1 MEKKILL
8 VSKFYYTRGG
18 AEVVAINMANDL
30 EKRGYEIGIFTM
42 DYPQNLS
49 PANFYTASQ
58 VDFSGGLGGRIKFAM
73 RTMGFQGIKSSFK
86 KALQE
91 FKPDIV
97 HLHNVHSYLSPVVV
111 KLAKEFGCK
120 VVWTLHD
127 YKLACPAYSCLN
139 RGSICEKCF
148 TSKFNVVKERCF
160 KESLPASILAYF
172 EAKKWNV
179 KKLQRYVD
187 YFVCP
192 SAFIKR
198 QMLKAGLQEDKLKV
212 VCNFVDPIK
221 LDQLKS
227 EEIPDTREDFYVYV
241 GRLSEEKGVA
251 TLLKAAKDLP
261 YKLMLVG
268 GGHLYDGFIAEYG
281 KCENIEILGHQ
292 PAEKVAEILLSAK
305 CLVLPSE
312 CYENNPLSV
321 IEALCAGIPIV
332 GANIGGIPELIE
344 PEWGE
349 KFESGNVED
358 MQKAITRVMQT
369 DKYNYKQIAQQSQE
383 RFSFDTHYKQLKEL
397 YK

>member
-30 EKRGYEIGIFTM
+30 EKHGYEIGVFTM

-58 VDFSGGLGGRIKFAM
+58 VDFSGGLGDKIKFAM

-97 HLHNVHSYLSPVVV
+97 HLHNVHSYLSPAVV
-111 KLAKEFGCK
+111 KLAKEFGSK

-160 KESLPASILAYF
+160 KESLPASVLAYF

-227 EEIPDTREDFYVYV
+227 VEIPDTREDFYVYV

-261 YKLMLVG
+261 YKLKLVG

-281 KCENIEILGHQ
+281 KCENIEFLGHQ

-312 CYENNPLSV
+312 WYENNPLSV

-332 GANIGGIPELIE
+332 GANIGGIPELIDE
-344 PEWGE
+344 ASGE
-349 KFESGNVED
+349 VFESGSAED
-358 MQKAITRVMQT
+358 LQQAITRVMQS

>member
-1 MEKKILL
+1 MKRILL
-8 VSKFYYTRGG
+8 VSKFYYTLGG

-30 EKRGYEIGIFTM
+30 AKRGYEIGVFTM

-58 VDFSGGLGGRIKFAM
+58 VDFSGGLIDKLKFAM
-73 RTMGFQGIKSSFK
+73 RTMGYNGIKSSFK
-86 KALQE
+86 RALQE

-127 YKLACPAYSCLN
+127 LKLACPSYSCLN
-139 RGSICEKCF
+139 RGRICEKCF
-148 TSKFNVVKERCF
+148 TSKINVVKERCF
-160 KESLPASILAYF
+160 KENLRASVLAYF
-172 EAKKWNV
+172 EAVKWNV

-198 QMLKAGLQEDKLKV
+198 QMLKAGLQEEKLKV

-221 LDQLKS
+221 LDQLKRA
-227 EEIPDTREDFYVYV
+227 EIPDTRDDFYVYV

-261 YKLMLVG
+261 YKLKLVG

-281 KCENIEILGHQ
+281 NCDNIEFMGHQ

-332 GANIGGIPELIE
+332 GANIGGIPELIDAE
-344 PEWGE
+344 CGE
-349 KFESGNVED
+349 TFESGNVED
-358 MQKAITRVMQT
+358 MQQAITRVMAKE
-369 DKYNYKQIAQQSQE
+369 KYDYKSIAKRSQE
-383 RFSFDTHYKQLKEL
+383 RFSFELHFKQLKEL
-397 YK
+397 YR

>member
-1 MEKKILL
+1 MKRILL

-30 EKRGYEIGIFTM
+30 AKRGYEIGVFTM

-49 PANFYTASQ
+49 PENFYTASQ
-58 VDFSGGLGGRIKFAM
+58 VDFSGGLIDKLKFAM
-73 RTMGFQGIKSSFK
+73 RTMGYNGIKSSFK

-97 HLHNVHSYLSPVVV
+97 HLHNVHSYLSPAVV
-111 KLAKEFGCK
+111 KLAKEYGCK

-139 RGSICEKCF
+139 RGRICAKCF
-148 TSKFNVVKERCF
+148 TSKINVVKERCF
-160 KESLPASILAYF
+160 KENLPASVLAYF
-172 EAKKWNV
+172 EAVKWNV

-198 QMLKAGLQEDKLKV
+198 QMLKAGLQEGKLKV

-221 LDQLKS
+221 LDQLKRA
-227 EEIPDTREDFYVYV
+227 EIPDTRDDFYVYV

-261 YKLMLVG
+261 YKLKLVG

-281 KCENIEILGHQ
+281 NCDNIEFMGHQ

-312 CYENNPLSV
+312 WYENNPLSV

-332 GANIGGIPELIE
+332 GANIGGIPELIDA
-344 PEWGE
+344 EWGE
-349 KFESGNVED
+349 TFESGNVED
-358 MQKAITRVMQT
+358 MQQAITRVMAKE
-369 DKYNYKQIAQQSQE
+369 KYDYKSIAKRSQE
-383 RFSFDTHYKQLKEL
+383 RFSFELHFKQLKEL
-397 YK
+397 YR

>member
-1 MEKKILL
+1 MKQKILL

-30 EKRGYEIGIFTM
+30 AKRGYEIGVFTM

-49 PANFYTASQ
+49 PENFYTASQ
-58 VDFSGGLGGRIKFAM
+58 VDFSGGLIDKLKFAM
-73 RTMGFQGIKSSFK
+73 RTMGYNGIKSSFK

-91 FKPDIV
+91 FNPDIV
-97 HLHNVHSYLSPVVV
+97 HLHNVHSYLSPAVV
-111 KLAKEFGCK
+111 KLAKEYGCK

-139 RGSICEKCF
+139 RGRICEKCF
-148 TSKFNVVKERCF
+148 TSKINVVKERCF
-160 KESLPASILAYF
+160 KENLPASVLAYF
-172 EAKKWNV
+172 EAVKWNV

-198 QMLKAGLQEDKLKV
+198 QMLKAGLQEEKLKV

-221 LDQLKS
+221 LDQLKRA
-227 EEIPDTREDFYVYV
+227 EIPDTRDDFYVYV

-261 YKLMLVG
+261 YKLKLVG

-281 KCENIEILGHQ
+281 NCDNIEFMGHQ

-332 GANIGGIPELIE
+332 GANIGGIPELIDAE
-344 PEWGE
+344 CGE
-349 KFESGNVED
+349 TFESGNVED
-358 MQKAITRVMQT
+358 MQKAITRVMAKE
-369 DKYNYKQIAQQSQE
+369 KYDYNSIAKRSQE
-383 RFSFDTHYKQLKEL
+383 RFSFETHFKQLKEL

>member
-1 MEKKILL
+1 MKRILL

-30 EKRGYEIGIFTM
+30 AKRGYGIGIFTM

-49 PANFYTASQ
+49 PENFYTASQ
-58 VDFSGGLGGRIKFAM
+58 VDFSGGLIDKLKFAM
-73 RTMGFQGIKSSFK
+73 RTMGYNGIKSSFK

-97 HLHNVHSYLSPVVV
+97 HLHNVHSYLSPAVV

-160 KESLPASILAYF
+160 KESLPASVLAYF

-227 EEIPDTREDFYVYV
+227 VEIPDTREDFYVYV

-261 YKLMLVG
+261 YKLKLVG

-281 KCENIEILGHQ
+281 KCENIEFLGHQ

-344 PEWGE
+344 PAWGE

-358 MQKAITRVMQT
+358 MQRAITRVMQS

>member
-1 MEKKILL
+1 MKRILL

-30 EKRGYEIGIFTM
+30 AKRGYEIGVFTM

-58 VDFSGGLGGRIKFAM
+58 VDFSGGLIDKLKFAM
-73 RTMGFQGIKSSFK
+73 RTMGYNGIKSSFK
-86 KALQE
+86 RALQE

-139 RGSICEKCF
+139 RGRICEKCF
-148 TSKFNVVKERCF
+148 TSKINVVKERCF
-160 KESLPASILAYF
+160 KENLPASVLAYF
-172 EAKKWNV
+172 EAVKWNV

-198 QMLKAGLQEDKLKV
+198 QMLKAGLQEEKLKV

-221 LDQLKS
+221 LDQLKRA
-227 EEIPDTREDFYVYV
+227 EIPDTRDDFYVYV

-261 YKLMLVG
+261 YKLKLVG
-268 GGHLYDGFIAEYG
+268 GGHLYDGFMAEYG
-281 KCENIEILGHQ
+281 NCDNIEFMGHQ

-332 GANIGGIPELIE
+332 GANIGGIPELIDAE
-344 PEWGE
+344 CGE
-349 KFESGNVED
+349 TFESGNVED
-358 MQKAITRVMQT
+358 MQQAITRVMAKE
-369 DKYNYKQIAQQSQE
+369 KYDYKSIAKRSQE
-383 RFSFDTHYKQLKEL
+383 CFSFETHFKQLKEL

>member
-1 MEKKILL
+1 MKRILL

-30 EKRGYEIGIFTM
+30 AKRGYEIGVFTM

-58 VDFSGGLGGRIKFAM
+58 VDFSGGLIDKLKFAM
-73 RTMGFQGIKSSFK
+73 RTMGYNGIKSSFK
-86 KALQE
+86 RALQE

-127 YKLACPAYSCLN
+127 LKLACPSYSCLN
-139 RGSICEKCF
+139 RGRICEKCF
-148 TSKFNVVKERCF
+148 TSKINVVKERCF
-160 KESLPASILAYF
+160 KENLPASVLAYF
-172 EAKKWNV
+172 EAVKWNV

-192 SAFIKR
+192 SAFIKC
-198 QMLKAGLQEDKLKV
+198 QMLKAGLQEEKLKV

-221 LDQLKS
+221 LDQLKRA
-227 EEIPDTREDFYVYV
+227 EIPDTRDDFYVYV

-261 YKLMLVG
+261 YKLKLVG

-281 KCENIEILGHQ
+281 NCDNIEFMGHQ

-332 GANIGGIPELIE
+332 GANIGGIPELIDA
-344 PEWGE
+344 EWGE
-349 KFESGNVED
+349 TFESGNVED
-358 MQKAITRVMQT
+358 MQQAITRVMAKE
-369 DKYNYKQIAQQSQE
+369 KYDYKSIAKRSQE
-383 RFSFDTHYKQLKEL
+383 RFSFELHFKQLKEL
-397 YK
+397 YR

>member
-1 MEKKILL
+1 MKRILL

-30 EKRGYEIGIFTM
+30 AKRGYEIGVFTM

-49 PANFYTASQ
+49 PENFYTASQ
-58 VDFSGGLGGRIKFAM
+58 VDFSGGLIDKLKFAM
-73 RTMGFQGIKSSFK
+73 RTMGYNGIKSSFK

-91 FKPDIV
+91 FNPDIV
-97 HLHNVHSYLSPVVV
+97 HLHNVHSYLSPAVV
-111 KLAKEFGCK
+111 KLAKEYGCK

-139 RGSICEKCF
+139 RGRICEKCF
-148 TSKFNVVKERCF
+148 TSKINVVKERCF
-160 KESLPASILAYF
+160 KENLPASVLAYF
-172 EAKKWNV
+172 EAVKWNV

-198 QMLKAGLQEDKLKV
+198 QMLKAGLQEEKLKV

-221 LDQLKS
+221 LDQLKRA
-227 EEIPDTREDFYVYV
+227 EIPDTRDDFYVYV

-261 YKLMLVG
+261 YKLKLVG

-281 KCENIEILGHQ
+281 NCDNIEFMGHQ

-312 CYENNPLSV
+312 WYENNPLSI

-332 GANIGGIPELIE
+332 GANIGGIPELIDA
-344 PEWGE
+344 EWGE
-349 KFESGNVED
+349 TFESGNVED
-358 MQKAITRVMQT
+358 MQQAITRVMAKE
-369 DKYNYKQIAQQSQE
+369 KYDYKSIAKRSQE
-383 RFSFDTHYKQLKEL
+383 RFSFETHFKQLKEL

>member
-1 MEKKILL
+1 MG
-8 VSKFYYTRGG
+8 YY
-18 AEVVAINMANDL
+18 
-30 EKRGYEIGIFTM
+30 GIET
-42 DYPQNLS
+42 
-49 PANFYTASQ
+49 
-58 VDFSGGLGGRIKFAM
+58 
-73 RTMGFQGIKSSFK
+73 SFK
-86 KALQE
+86 KALQD

-111 KLAKEFGCK
+111 KIAKQFGCK

-139 RGSICEKCF
+139 RGKICEKCF
-148 TSKFNVVKERCF
+148 TSKINVIKERCF
-160 KESLPASILAYF
+160 KENLPASVLAYF

-179 KKLQRYVD
+179 AKLQRYVD
-187 YFVCP
+187 YFICP
-192 SAFIKR
+192 SSFIKR
-198 QMLKAGLQEDKLKV
+198 QMLKAGLKEEKLKV
-212 VCNFVDPIK
+212 VCNFVDPVK
-221 LDQLKS
+221 LEQLKNV
-227 EEIPDTREDFYVYV
+227 EISDKRDDFYVYV

-251 TLLKAAKDLP
+251 TLLKAAKKLP
-261 YKLMLVG
+261 YKLKLVG

-281 KCENIEILGHQ
+281 SCENIEFLGHQ

-332 GANIGGIPELIE
+332 GANIGGIPELIDA
-344 PEWGE
+344 EWGE
-349 KFESGNVED
+349 TFESGNIED
-358 MQKAITRVMQT
+358 MQQAITRVMGT
-369 DKYNYKQIAQQSQE
+369 DKYNYKNIACQSQE

>member
-1 MEKKILL
+1 MKRILL

-30 EKRGYEIGIFTM
+30 AKRGYGIGIFTM

-49 PANFYTASQ
+49 PENFYTASQ
-58 VDFSGGLGGRIKFAM
+58 VDFSGGLIDKLKFAM
-73 RTMGFQGIKSSFK
+73 RTMGYNGIKSSFK

-97 HLHNVHSYLSPVVV
+97 HLHNVHSYLSPAVV

-127 YKLACPAYSCLN
+127 YKLVCPAYSCLN

-148 TSKFNVVKERCF
+148 TSKFNVVKECCF

-172 EAKKWNV
+172 EAKKWDV

-198 QMLKAGLQEDKLKV
+198 QMLKVGLPEVKLKEI
-212 VCNFVDPIK
+212 CNFVDPIK

-227 EEIPDTREDFYVYV
+227 VEISNTREDFYVYV
-241 GRLSEEKGVA
+241 GRLSAEKGVA

-261 YKLMLVG
+261 YKLKIVG
-268 GGHLYDGFIAEYG
+268 GGPLYDGFVAGYG
-281 KCENIEILGHQ
+281 KCDNIEFLGHQ
-292 PAEKVAEILLSAK
+292 PAEKVAEILLSSK

-312 CYENNPLSV
+312 WYENNPLSI
-321 IEALCAGIPIV
+321 IEALCAGVPIV
-332 GANIGGIPELIE
+332 GAKVGGIPELIDAE
-344 PEWGE
+344 CGE
-349 KFESGNVED
+349 TFESGNVED
-358 MQKAITRVMQT
+358 MQQAIIRVMAKE
-369 DKYNYKQIAQQSQE
+369 KYDYNSIANRSQE
-383 RFSFDTHYKQLKEL
+383 RFSFETHFKQLKEL

>member
-1 MEKKILL
+1 MKRILL

-30 EKRGYEIGIFTM
+30 AKRGYEIGVFTM

-49 PANFYTASQ
+49 PENFYTASQ
-58 VDFSGGLGGRIKFAM
+58 VDFSGGLIDKLKFAM
-73 RTMGFQGIKSSFK
+73 RTMGYNGIKSSFK

-91 FKPDIV
+91 FNPDIV
-97 HLHNVHSYLSPVVV
+97 HLHNVHSYLSPAVV
-111 KLAKEFGCK
+111 KLAKEYGCK

-139 RGSICEKCF
+139 RGRICEKCF
-148 TSKFNVVKERCF
+148 TSKINVVKERCF
-160 KESLPASILAYF
+160 KENLPASVLAYF
-172 EAKKWNV
+172 EAVKWNV

-198 QMLKAGLQEDKLKV
+198 QMLKAGLQEEKLKV

-221 LDQLKS
+221 LDQLKRA
-227 EEIPDTREDFYVYV
+227 EIPDTRDDFYVYV

-261 YKLMLVG
+261 YKLKLVG
-268 GGHLYDGFIAEYG
+268 GGHLYDGFMAEYG
-281 KCENIEILGHQ
+281 NCDNIEFMGHQ

-312 CYENNPLSV
+312 WYENNPLSV

-332 GANIGGIPELIE
+332 GANIGGIPELIDAE
-344 PEWGE
+344 CGE
-349 KFESGNVED
+349 TFESGNVED
-358 MQKAITRVMQT
+358 MQKAITRVMAKE
-369 DKYNYKQIAQQSQE
+369 KYDYNSIAKRSQE
-383 RFSFDTHYKQLKEL
+383 RFSFETHFKQLKEL

>member
-1 MEKKILL
+1 MKRILL

-30 EKRGYEIGIFTM
+30 AKRGYEIGVFTM

-49 PANFYTASQ
+49 PENFYTASQ
-58 VDFSGGLGGRIKFAM
+58 VDFSGGLIDKLKFAM
-73 RTMGFQGIKSSFK
+73 RTMGYNGIKSSFK

-91 FKPDIV
+91 FNPDIV
-97 HLHNVHSYLSPVVV
+97 HLHNVHSYLSPAVV
-111 KLAKEFGCK
+111 KLAKEYGCK

-139 RGSICEKCF
+139 RGRICEKCF
-148 TSKFNVVKERCF
+148 TSKMNVVKERCF
-160 KESLPASILAYF
+160 KENLPASVLAYF
-172 EAKKWNV
+172 EAVKWNV

-198 QMLKAGLQEDKLKV
+198 QMLKAGLQEEKLKV

-221 LDQLKS
+221 LDQLKRA
-227 EEIPDTREDFYVYV
+227 EIPDTRDDFYVYV

-261 YKLMLVG
+261 YKLKLVG

-281 KCENIEILGHQ
+281 NCDNIEFMGHQ

-332 GANIGGIPELIE
+332 GANIGGIPELIDAE
-344 PEWGE
+344 CGE
-349 KFESGNVED
+349 TFESGNVED
-358 MQKAITRVMQT
+358 MQKAITRVMAKE
-369 DKYNYKQIAQQSQE
+369 KYDYNSIAKRSQE
-383 RFSFDTHYKQLKEL
+383 RFSFETHFKQLKEL

>member
-1 MEKKILL
+1 MKKILL

-30 EKRGYEIGIFTM
+30 VKRGYEIGVFTM

-49 PANFYTASQ
+49 PKNFYTASQ
-58 VDFSGGLGGRIKFAM
+58 VDFAGGLKDKIKFAM
-73 RTMGFQGIKSSFK
+73 RTMGYYGIETSFK
-86 KALQE
+86 KALQD

-111 KLAKEFGCK
+111 KIAKQFGCK

-139 RGSICEKCF
+139 RGKICEKCF
-148 TSKFNVVKERCF
+148 TSKINVIKERCF
-160 KESLPASILAYF
+160 KENLPASVLAYF

-179 KKLQRYVD
+179 AKLQRYVD
-187 YFVCP
+187 YFICP
-192 SAFIKR
+192 SSFIKR
-198 QMLKAGLQEDKLKV
+198 QMLKAGLKEEKLKV
-212 VCNFVDPIK
+212 VCNFVDPVK
-221 LDQLKS
+221 LEQLKNV
-227 EEIPDTREDFYVYV
+227 EISDKRDDFYVYV

-251 TLLKAAKDLP
+251 TLLKAAKKLP
-261 YKLMLVG
+261 YKLKLVG

-281 KCENIEILGHQ
+281 SCENIEFLGHQ

-332 GANIGGIPELIE
+332 GANIGGIPELIDA
-344 PEWGE
+344 EWGE
-349 KFESGNVED
+349 TFESGNIED
-358 MQKAITRVMQT
+358 MQQAITRVMGT
-369 DKYNYKQIAQQSQE
+369 DKYNYKNIACQSQE

>member
-1 MEKKILL
+1 MGKRILL

-30 EKRGYEIGIFTM
+30 EKRGYEIGVFTM

-49 PANFYTASQ
+49 PKNFYTASQ
-58 VDFSGGLGGRIKFAM
+58 VDFSGGLGDKIKFAM
-73 RTMGFQGIKSSFK
+73 RTMGYQGIESSFK
-86 KALQE
+86 KALKE
-91 FKPDIV
+91 FNPDIV
-97 HLHNVHSYLSPVVV
+97 HLHNVHSYLSPAVV
-111 KLAKEFGCK
+111 KLAKKFGCK

-139 RGSICEKCF
+139 RGAICEKCF
-148 TSKFNVVKERCF
+148 TSKINVVKERCF
-160 KESLPASILAYF
+160 KENLPASILAYF

-179 KKLQRYVD
+179 NKLQQYVD
-187 YFVCP
+187 YFICP
-192 SAFIKR
+192 SSFIKR
-198 QMLKAGLQEDKLKV
+198 QMLKAGLKEDKLKV

-227 EEIPDTREDFYVYV
+227 VEISDTRDDYYVYV

-251 TLLKAAKDLP
+251 TLLKAAKELP
-261 YKLMLVG
+261 YKLKLVG
-268 GGHLYDGFIAEYG
+268 GGHLYDGFVAEYG
-281 KCENIEILGHQ
+281 NCKNIEFLGHQ

-344 PEWGE
+344 TEWGE
-349 KFESGNVED
+349 KFESGNVKD
-358 MQKAITRVMQT
+358 MQQAITRVMQA
-369 DKYNYKQIAQQSQE
+369 DKYNYKQIASQSQE

-397 YK
+397 YQ

>member
-1 MEKKILL
+1 MKRILL

-30 EKRGYEIGIFTM
+30 AKRGYEIGVFTM

-49 PANFYTASQ
+49 PENFYTASQ
-58 VDFSGGLGGRIKFAM
+58 VDFSGGLIDKLKFAM
-73 RTMGFQGIKSSFK
+73 RTMGYNGIKSSFK

-97 HLHNVHSYLSPVVV
+97 HLHNVHSYLSPAVV
-111 KLAKEFGCK
+111 KLAKEYGCK

-139 RGSICEKCF
+139 RGRICEKCF
-148 TSKFNVVKERCF
+148 TSKINVVKERCF
-160 KESLPASILAYF
+160 KENLPASVLAYF
-172 EAKKWNV
+172 EAVKWNV

-198 QMLKAGLQEDKLKV
+198 QMLKAGLQEGKLKV

-221 LDQLKS
+221 LDQLKRA
-227 EEIPDTREDFYVYV
+227 EIPDTRDDFYVYV

-261 YKLMLVG
+261 YKLKLVG
-268 GGHLYDGFIAEYG
+268 GGHLYDGFMAEYG
-281 KCENIEILGHQ
+281 NCDNIEFMGHQ

-312 CYENNPLSV
+312 WYENNPLSV

-332 GANIGGIPELIE
+332 GANIGGIPELIDAE
-344 PEWGE
+344 CGE
-349 KFESGNVED
+349 TFESGNVED
-358 MQKAITRVMQT
+358 MQKAIIRVMAKE
-369 DKYNYKQIAQQSQE
+369 KYDYKSIAKRSQE
-383 RFSFDTHYKQLKEL
+383 CFSFETHFKQLKEL

>member
-1 MEKKILL
+1 MKKILL

-30 EKRGYEIGIFTM
+30 VKRGYEIGVFTM

-49 PANFYTASQ
+49 PKNFYTASQ
-58 VDFSGGLGGRIKFAM
+58 VDFAGGLKDKIKFAM
-73 RTMGFQGIKSSFK
+73 RTMGYYGIETSFK
-86 KALQE
+86 KALQD

-111 KLAKEFGCK
+111 KIAKQFGCK

-139 RGSICEKCF
+139 RGKICEKCF
-148 TSKFNVVKERCF
+148 TSKINVIKERCF
-160 KESLPASILAYF
+160 KENLPASVLAYF

-179 KKLQRYVD
+179 AKLQRYVD
-187 YFVCP
+187 YFICP
-192 SAFIKR
+192 SSFIKR
-198 QMLKAGLQEDKLKV
+198 QMLKAGLKEEKLKV
-212 VCNFVDPIK
+212 VCNFVDPVK
-221 LDQLKS
+221 LEQLKNV
-227 EEIPDTREDFYVYV
+227 EISDERDDFYVYV

-251 TLLKAAKDLP
+251 TLLKAAKKLP
-261 YKLMLVG
+261 YKLKLVG

-281 KCENIEILGHQ
+281 DCENIEFLGHQ

-332 GANIGGIPELIE
+332 GANIGGIPELIDA
-344 PEWGE
+344 EWGE
-349 KFESGNVED
+349 TFESGNIED
-358 MQKAITRVMQT
+358 MQQAITRVMGT
-369 DKYNYKQIAQQSQE
+369 DKYNYKNIACQSQE

>member
-1 MEKKILL
+1 MKRILL

-30 EKRGYEIGIFTM
+30 AKRGYEIGVFTM

-49 PANFYTASQ
+49 PENFYTASQ
-58 VDFSGGLGGRIKFAM
+58 VDFSGGLIDKLKFAM
-73 RTMGFQGIKSSFK
+73 RTMGYNGIKSSFK

-91 FKPDIV
+91 FNPDIV
-97 HLHNVHSYLSPVVV
+97 HLHNVHSYLSPAVV
-111 KLAKEFGCK
+111 KLAKEYGCK

-139 RGSICEKCF
+139 RGRICEKCF
-148 TSKFNVVKERCF
+148 TSKINVVKERCF
-160 KESLPASILAYF
+160 KENLPASVLAYF
-172 EAKKWNV
+172 EAVKWNV

-198 QMLKAGLQEDKLKV
+198 QMLKAGLQEEKLKV

-221 LDQLKS
+221 LDQLKRA
-227 EEIPDTREDFYVYV
+227 EIPDTRDDFYVYV

-261 YKLMLVG
+261 YKLKLVG

-281 KCENIEILGHQ
+281 NCDNIEFMGHQ

-332 GANIGGIPELIE
+332 GANIGGIPELIDAE
-344 PEWGE
+344 CGE
-349 KFESGNVED
+349 TFESGNVED
-358 MQKAITRVMQT
+358 MQKAITRVMAKE
-369 DKYNYKQIAQQSQE
+369 KYDYNSIAKRSQE
-383 RFSFDTHYKQLKEL
+383 RFSFETHFKQLKEL

>member
-1 MEKKILL
+1 MKRILL

-30 EKRGYEIGIFTM
+30 AKRGYEIGVFTM

-49 PANFYTASQ
+49 PENFYTASQ
-58 VDFSGGLGGRIKFAM
+58 VDFSGGLIDKLKFAM
-73 RTMGFQGIKSSFK
+73 RTMGYNGIKSSFK

-91 FKPDIV
+91 FNPDIV
-97 HLHNVHSYLSPVVV
+97 HLHNVHSYLSPAVV

-139 RGSICEKCF
+139 RGRICEKCF
-148 TSKFNVVKERCF
+148 TSKINVVKERCF
-160 KESLPASILAYF
+160 KENLPASVLAYF
-172 EAKKWNV
+172 EAVKWNV

-198 QMLKAGLQEDKLKV
+198 QMLKAGLQEEKLKV

-221 LDQLKS
+221 LDQLKRA
-227 EEIPDTREDFYVYV
+227 EIPDTRDDFYVYV

-261 YKLMLVG
+261 YKLKLVG

-281 KCENIEILGHQ
+281 NCDNIEFMGHQ

-332 GANIGGIPELIE
+332 GANIGGIPELIDAE
-344 PEWGE
+344 CGE
-349 KFESGNVED
+349 TFESGNVED
-358 MQKAITRVMQT
+358 MQKAITRVMAKE
-369 DKYNYKQIAQQSQE
+369 KYDYNSIAKRSQE
-383 RFSFDTHYKQLKEL
+383 RFSFETHFKQLKEL

>member
-1 MEKKILL
+1 MKRILL

-30 EKRGYEIGIFTM
+30 AKRGYEIGVFTM

-49 PANFYTASQ
+49 PENFYTASQ
-58 VDFSGGLGGRIKFAM
+58 VDFSGGLIDKLKFAM
-73 RTMGFQGIKSSFK
+73 RTMGYNGIKSSFK

-91 FKPDIV
+91 FNPDIV
-97 HLHNVHSYLSPVVV
+97 HLHNVHSYLSPAVV
-111 KLAKEFGCK
+111 KLAKEYGCK

-139 RGSICEKCF
+139 RGRICEKCF
-148 TSKFNVVKERCF
+148 TSKINVVKERCF
-160 KESLPASILAYF
+160 KENLPASVLAYF
-172 EAKKWNV
+172 EAVKWNV

-198 QMLKAGLQEDKLKV
+198 QMLKAGLQEEKLKV

-221 LDQLKS
+221 LDQLKRA
-227 EEIPDTREDFYVYV
+227 EIPDTRDDFYVYV

-261 YKLMLVG
+261 YKLKLVG

-281 KCENIEILGHQ
+281 NCDNIEFMGHQ

-332 GANIGGIPELIE
+332 GANIGGIPELIDA
-344 PEWGE
+344 EWGE
-349 KFESGNVED
+349 TFESGNVED
-358 MQKAITRVMQT
+358 MQQAITRVKKKK
-369 DKYNYKQIAQQSQE
+369 KYDYKSIAKRSQE
-383 RFSFDTHYKQLKEL
+383 RFSFETHFKQLNEL

>member
-1 MEKKILL
+1 MKRILL

-30 EKRGYEIGIFTM
+30 AKRGYEIGVFTM

-49 PANFYTASQ
+49 PENFYTASQ
-58 VDFSGGLGGRIKFAM
+58 VDFSGGLIDKLKFAM
-73 RTMGFQGIKSSFK
+73 RTMGYNGIKSSFK

-97 HLHNVHSYLSPVVV
+97 HLHNVHSYLSPAVV
-111 KLAKEFGCK
+111 KLAKEYGCK

-139 RGSICEKCF
+139 RGRICEKCF
-148 TSKFNVVKERCF
+148 TSKINVVKERCF
-160 KESLPASILAYF
+160 KENLPASVLAYF
-172 EAKKWNV
+172 EAVKWNV

-198 QMLKAGLQEDKLKV
+198 QMLKAGLQEGKLKV

-221 LDQLKS
+221 LDQLKRA
-227 EEIPDTREDFYVYV
+227 EIPDTRDDFYVYV

-261 YKLMLVG
+261 YKLKLVG
-268 GGHLYDGFIAEYG
+268 GGHLYDGFMAEYG
-281 KCENIEILGHQ
+281 NCDNIEFMGHQ

-312 CYENNPLSV
+312 WYENNPLSV

-332 GANIGGIPELIE
+332 GANIGGIPELIDAE
-344 PEWGE
+344 CGE
-349 KFESGNVED
+349 TFESGNVED
-358 MQKAITRVMQT
+358 MQKAITRVMAKE
-369 DKYNYKQIAQQSQE
+369 KYDYNSIAKRSQE
-383 RFSFDTHYKQLKEL
+383 RFSFETHFKQLKEL

>member
-1 MEKKILL
+1 MKRILL

-30 EKRGYEIGIFTM
+30 AKRGYEIGVFTM

-58 VDFSGGLGGRIKFAM
+58 VDFSGGLIDKLKFAM
-73 RTMGFQGIKSSFK
+73 RTMGYNGIKSSFK
-86 KALQE
+86 RALQE

-127 YKLACPAYSCLN
+127 LKLACPSYSCLN
-139 RGSICEKCF
+139 RGRICEKCF
-148 TSKFNVVKERCF
+148 TSKINVVKERCF
-160 KESLPASILAYF
+160 KENLRASVLAYF
-172 EAKKWNV
+172 EAVKWNV

-198 QMLKAGLQEDKLKV
+198 QMLKAGLQEEKLKV

-221 LDQLKS
+221 LDQLKRA
-227 EEIPDTREDFYVYV
+227 EIPDTRDDFYVYV

-261 YKLMLVG
+261 YKLKLVG

-281 KCENIEILGHQ
+281 NCDNIEFMGHQ

-332 GANIGGIPELIE
+332 GANIGGIPELIDAE
-344 PEWGE
+344 CGE
-349 KFESGNVED
+349 TFESGNVED
-358 MQKAITRVMQT
+358 MQQAITRVMAKE
-369 DKYNYKQIAQQSQE
+369 KYDYKSIAKRSQE
-383 RFSFDTHYKQLKEL
+383 RFSFELHFKQLKEL
-397 YK
+397 YR

>member
-1 MEKKILL
+1 MKRILL

-30 EKRGYEIGIFTM
+30 AKRGYEIGVFTM

-49 PANFYTASQ
+49 PENFYTASQ
-58 VDFSGGLGGRIKFAM
+58 VDFSGGLIDKLKFAM
-73 RTMGFQGIKSSFK
+73 RTMGYNGIKSSFK

-97 HLHNVHSYLSPVVV
+97 HLHNVHSYLSPAVV
-111 KLAKEFGCK
+111 KLAKEYGCK

-139 RGSICEKCF
+139 RGRICEKCF
-148 TSKFNVVKERCF
+148 TSKINVVKERCF
-160 KESLPASILAYF
+160 KENLPASVLAYF
-172 EAKKWNV
+172 EAVKWNV

-198 QMLKAGLQEDKLKV
+198 QMLKAGLQEGKLKV

-221 LDQLKS
+221 LDQLKRA
-227 EEIPDTREDFYVYV
+227 EIPDTRDDFYVYV

-261 YKLMLVG
+261 YKLKLVG

-281 KCENIEILGHQ
+281 NCDNIEFMGHQ

-312 CYENNPLSV
+312 WYENNPLSV

-332 GANIGGIPELIE
+332 GANIGGIPELIDAE
-344 PEWGE
+344 CGE
-349 KFESGNVED
+349 TFESGNVED
-358 MQKAITRVMQT
+358 MQKAITRVMAKE
-369 DKYNYKQIAQQSQE
+369 KYDYNSIAKRSQE
-383 RFSFDTHYKQLKEL
+383 RFSFETHFKQLKEL

>member
-1 MEKKILL
+1 MKRILL

-30 EKRGYEIGIFTM
+30 AKRGYEIGVFTM

-49 PANFYTASQ
+49 PENFYTASQ
-58 VDFSGGLGGRIKFAM
+58 VDFSGGLIDKLKFAM
-73 RTMGFQGIKSSFK
+73 RTMGYNGIKSSFK
-86 KALQE
+86 RALQE

-127 YKLACPAYSCLN
+127 LKLACPSYSCLN
-139 RGSICEKCF
+139 RGRICEKCF
-148 TSKFNVVKERCF
+148 TSKINVVKERCF
-160 KESLPASILAYF
+160 KENLPASVLAYF
-172 EAKKWNV
+172 EAVKWNV

-198 QMLKAGLQEDKLKV
+198 QMLKAGLQEGKLKV

-221 LDQLKS
+221 LDQLKRA
-227 EEIPDTREDFYVYV
+227 EIPDTRDDFYVYV

-261 YKLMLVG
+261 YKLKLVG

-281 KCENIEILGHQ
+281 NCDNIEFMGHQ

-332 GANIGGIPELIE
+332 GANIGGIPELIDA
-344 PEWGE
+344 EWGE
-349 KFESGNVED
+349 TFESGNVED
-358 MQKAITRVMQT
+358 MQQAITRVMAKE
-369 DKYNYKQIAQQSQE
+369 KYDYKSIAKRSQE
-383 RFSFDTHYKQLKEL
+383 RFSFELHFKQLKEL
-397 YK
+397 YR

>member
-1 MEKKILL
+1 MKKILL

-18 AEVVAINMANDL
+18 AEVVVINMANDL
-30 EKRGYEIGIFTM
+30 VKRGYEIGVFTM

-49 PANFYTASQ
+49 PKNFYTASQ
-58 VDFSGGLGGRIKFAM
+58 VDFAGGLKDKIKFAM
-73 RTMGFQGIKSSFK
+73 RTMGYYGIETSFK
-86 KALQE
+86 KALQD

-111 KLAKEFGCK
+111 KIAKQFGCK

-139 RGSICEKCF
+139 RGKICEKCF
-148 TSKFNVVKERCF
+148 TSKINVIKERCF
-160 KESLPASILAYF
+160 KENLPASVLAYF

-179 KKLQRYVD
+179 AKLQRYVD
-187 YFVCP
+187 YFICP
-192 SAFIKR
+192 SSFIKR
-198 QMLKAGLQEDKLKV
+198 QMLKAGLKEEKLKV
-212 VCNFVDPIK
+212 VCNFVDPVK
-221 LDQLKS
+221 LEQLKNV
-227 EEIPDTREDFYVYV
+227 EISDKRDDFYVYV

-251 TLLKAAKDLP
+251 TLLKAAKKLP
-261 YKLMLVG
+261 YKLKLVG

-281 KCENIEILGHQ
+281 SCENIEFLGHQ

-332 GANIGGIPELIE
+332 GANIGGIPELIDA
-344 PEWGE
+344 EWGE
-349 KFESGNVED
+349 TFESGNIED
-358 MQKAITRVMQT
+358 MQQAITRVMGT
-369 DKYNYKQIAQQSQE
+369 DKYNYKNIACQSQE

>member
-1 MEKKILL
+1 MKRILL

-30 EKRGYEIGIFTM
+30 AKRGYEIGVFTM

-58 VDFSGGLGGRIKFAM
+58 VDFSGGLIDKLKFAM
-73 RTMGFQGIKSSFK
+73 RTMGYNGIKSSFK

-91 FKPDIV
+91 FNPDIV

-127 YKLACPAYSCLN
+127 LKLACPSYSCLN
-139 RGSICEKCF
+139 RGRICEKCF
-148 TSKFNVVKERCF
+148 TSKINVVKERCF
-160 KESLPASILAYF
+160 KENLPASVLAYF
-172 EAKKWNV
+172 EAIKWNV

-198 QMLKAGLQEDKLKV
+198 QMLKAGLQEEKLKV

-221 LDQLKS
+221 LDQLKRA
-227 EEIPDTREDFYVYV
+227 EIPDTREDFYVYV

-261 YKLMLVG
+261 YKLKLVG

-281 KCENIEILGHQ
+281 NCDNIEFMGHQ

-332 GANIGGIPELIE
+332 GANIGGIPELIDA
-344 PEWGE
+344 EWGE
-349 KFESGNVED
+349 TFESGNVED
-358 MQKAITRVMQT
+358 MQQAITRVMAKE
-369 DKYNYKQIAQQSQE
+369 KYDYKSIAKRSQE
-383 RFSFDTHYKQLKEL
+383 RFSFELHFKQLKEL
-397 YK
+397 YR

>member
-1 MEKKILL
+1 MKRILL

-30 EKRGYEIGIFTM
+30 AKRGYEIGVFTM

-49 PANFYTASQ
+49 PENFYTASQ
-58 VDFSGGLGGRIKFAM
+58 VDFSGGLIDKLKFAM
-73 RTMGFQGIKSSFK
+73 RTMGYNGIKSSFK

-91 FKPDIV
+91 FNPDIV
-97 HLHNVHSYLSPVVV
+97 HLHNVHSYLSPAVV
-111 KLAKEFGCK
+111 KLAKEYGCK

-139 RGSICEKCF
+139 RGRICEKCF
-148 TSKFNVVKERCF
+148 TSKINVVKERCF
-160 KESLPASILAYF
+160 KENLPASVLAYF
-172 EAKKWNV
+172 EAVKWNV

-198 QMLKAGLQEDKLKV
+198 QMLKAGLQEEKLKV
-212 VCNFVDPIK
+212 VCNFVDTIK
-221 LDQLKS
+221 LDQLKRA
-227 EEIPDTREDFYVYV
+227 EIPDTRDDFYVYV

-261 YKLMLVG
+261 YKLKLVG

-281 KCENIEILGHQ
+281 NCDNIEFMGHQ

-332 GANIGGIPELIE
+332 GANIGGIPELIDAE
-344 PEWGE
+344 CGE
-349 KFESGNVED
+349 TFESGNVED
-358 MQKAITRVMQT
+358 MQKAITRVMAKE
-369 DKYNYKQIAQQSQE
+369 KYDYNSIAKRSQE
-383 RFSFDTHYKQLKEL
+383 RFSFETHFKQLKEL

>member
-1 MEKKILL
+1 MKRILL

-30 EKRGYEIGIFTM
+30 AKRGYEIGVFTM

-49 PANFYTASQ
+49 PENFYTASQ
-58 VDFSGGLGGRIKFAM
+58 VDFSGGLIDKLKFAM
-73 RTMGFQGIKSSFK
+73 RTMGYNGIKSSFK

-91 FKPDIV
+91 FNPDIV
-97 HLHNVHSYLSPVVV
+97 HLHNVHSYLSPAVV
-111 KLAKEFGCK
+111 KLAKEYGCK

-139 RGSICEKCF
+139 RGRICEKCF
-148 TSKFNVVKERCF
+148 TSKINVVKERCF
-160 KESLPASILAYF
+160 KENLPASVLAYF
-172 EAKKWNV
+172 EAVKWNV

-198 QMLKAGLQEDKLKV
+198 QMLKAGLQEEKLKV

-221 LDQLKS
+221 LDQLKRA
-227 EEIPDTREDFYVYV
+227 EIPDTRDDFYVYV

-261 YKLMLVG
+261 YKLKLVG

-281 KCENIEILGHQ
+281 NCDNIEFMGHQ

-332 GANIGGIPELIE
+332 GANIGGIPELIDA
-344 PEWGE
+344 EWGE
-349 KFESGNVED
+349 TFESGNVED
-358 MQKAITRVMQT
+358 MQQAITRVMAKE
-369 DKYNYKQIAQQSQE
+369 KYDYKSIAKRSQE
-383 RFSFDTHYKQLKEL
+383 RFSFETHFKQLKEL